1 MLKNDTGQD
10 GIPYGANGVF
20 IDAVT
25 SLFFQQLHQRF
36 IGNMA
41 KNQLQSLQISEIFD
55 LGPVKERLGCYN
67 GHSFVVKSANGVQ
80 PGALFSSL
88 NHLGVNFTGNRQ
100 KGVNSCVSRPIHGR
114 NFFSLI
120 SFLFVVQ

>member
-1 MLKNDTGQD
+1 
-10 GIPYGANGVF
+10 
-20 IDAVT
+20 
-25 SLFFQQLHQRF
+25 
-36 IGNMA
+36 MA
-41 KNQLQSLQISEIFD
+41 KNQLQSLQIPEIFD

-67 GHSFVVKSANGVQ
+67 GHSFVVKSANGLP

-100 KGVNSCVSRPIHGR
+100 KGINFRVSRPVHGR

-120 SFLFVVQ
+120 VLLFAVQ